1 MKPTKPIPKPLPSL
15 ADIEREVVAESRE
28 WGRRR
33 LEERLQKLAAEHG
46 EVFPPKATSP
56 CSLTLRSELGEVKLV
71 VDYGQAPD
79 TGQWGCPLREA
90 WQLGPH
96 QKLTPG
102 FAEKLCF
109 TATATGSYE
118 EAAQVASRWA
128 QTIDDATLHALV
140 QRMGVRAEA
149 QAQSRYEQPPV
160 ERLPQRGSSE
170 LGVLMVD
177 GCQLRYR
184 GPGWGIKKTPKD
196 RVEWHELKLGVFY
209 RHEASAHTETGRGL
223 LIDKLVVNWQDQATE
238 LGRRL
243 NWEALREGLGRAQK
257 ILYLGD
263 GAEWV
268 WNLKKDRWKAALE
281 VLDFYHGS
289 EHLWNLGRAL
299 YGEQGPALAQWV
311 EPLRHQVRH
320 GQEQQA
326 LRQIARLKTPRC
338 SGQGDWTRTKL
349 LSNPCRPDELPTDRQ
364 TGMAHRLG
372 SRRISLPPEAMPLQ
386 TLRTVLDRKRS
397 SKPLCP

>member
-1 MKPTKPIPKPLPSL
+1 MKPNKPISKAFPSL

-46 EVFPPKATSP
+46 EVFPLRQRRSR
-56 CSLTLRSELGEVKLV
+56 SLTLRSEFGEVKLV
-71 VDYGQAPD
+71 VDYGQDPH
-79 TGQWGCPLREA
+79 TGQWGCPLRVA

-160 ERLPQRGSSE
+160 ERLPQRGPCE

-177 GCQLRYR
+177 GCQVRYR
-184 GPGWGIKKTPKD
+184 GAGWGKKKTRQE
-196 RVEWHELKLGVFY
+196 RVQWHELKLGVFY
-209 RHEASAHTETGRGL
+209 RHEESAHTQGGRGL
-223 LIDKLVVNWQDQATE
+223 LTDKLVVSWQDQALE

-243 NWEALREGLGRAQK
+243 NWEALREGLGRARQT
-257 ILYLGD
+257 LFLGD

-268 WNLKKDRWKAALE
+268 WNLKQDRWKAALE

-299 YGEQGPALAQWV
+299 YGEQGAGARTVGGTPAPPSAAWSGTTSATPDCATQ
-311 EPLRHQVRH
+311 
-320 GQEQQA
+320 
-326 LRQIARLKTPRC
+326 KTPRC
-338 SGQGDWTRTKL
+338 SGQGDSARAKL
-349 LSNPCRPDELPTDRQ
+349 LCHACRPDELPDHRKTRV
-364 TGMAHRLG
+364 AHRFG
-372 SRRISLPPEAMPLQ
+372 CRRISVPPEAMP
-386 TLRTVLDRKRS
+386 V
-397 SKPLCP
+397 

>member
-1 MKPTKPIPKPLPSL
+1 
-15 ADIEREVVAESRE
+15 V
-28 WGRRR
+28 
-33 LEERLQKLAAEHG
+33 
-46 EVFPPKATSP
+46 
-56 CSLTLRSELGEVKLV
+56 LTLRSELGEVKLV

-79 TGQWGCPLREA
+79 TGQWGCPLRAA

-140 QRMGVRAEA
+140 QRMGARAEA

-160 ERLPQRGSSE
+160 ERLPQRGPSA

-184 GPGWGIKKTPKD
+184 GPGWGKKKTKKD

-209 RHEASAHTETGRGL
+209 RQESSAHTETGRGL
-223 LIDKLVVNWQDQATE
+223 LIDKLVVNWQDQAME
-238 LGRRL
+238 LGGRL
-243 NWEALREGLGRAQK
+243 NWEALREGLGRAKQV
-257 ILYLGD
+257 LYLGD

-268 WNLKKDRWKAALE
+268 WNLKKDRWKQAVEL
-281 VLDFYHGS
+281 LDFYHGS
-289 EHLWNLGRAL
+289 EHLWDLGHAL
-299 YGEQGPALAQWV
+299 HGEEEPALTQWV
-311 EPLRHQVRH
+311 APPPAPGSLRKGTTSFAANRTT
-320 GQEQQA
+320 GA
-326 LRQIARLKTPRC
+326 PPRG
-338 SGQGDWTRTKL
+338 SRKSDPPRTKL
-349 LSNPCRPDELPTDRQ
+349 LCNACRPDERPNLGKTRLAD
-364 TGMAHRLG
+364 RLG
-372 SRRISLPPEAMPLQ
+372 GRRISLPTKAMPLQ
-386 TLRTVLDRKRS
+386 TLWTVLDQIRAAQ
-397 SKPLCP
+397 PLCSR